1 MLRVVVLRVV
11 ARVGD
16 QGIMSDEIGSTGQ
29 INKRIVDLEQQ
40 IADQRHETL
49 RRKLKRILRDF
60 KKVRDARKAKQKK
73 MQKKMLDGE

>member
-1 MLRVVVLRVV
+1 MLRMV
-11 ARVGD
+11 ARAGD
-16 QGIMSDEIGSTGQ
+16 QGIMSDEIGSTSQ

-60 KKVRDARKAKQKK
+60 KKVLDVRKAKQKK
-73 MQKKMLDGE
+73 MLDGE